1 MAKQFKCHIYVL
13 GRGSTKDR
21 AKVFI
26 SFAYIHHSKI
36 VTSERIRD
44 WLLLNFFPDH
54 GLSESLQT
62 DRPFF

>member
-26 SFAYIHHSKI
+26 SFVCVYHLMTSKG
-36 VTSERIRD
+36 VRD
-44 WLLLNFFPDH
+44 GLLFKSFP
-54 GLSESLQT
+54 
-62 DRPFF
+62 